1 MRGRFYPFMGTGIT
15 IPIIMI
21 VFGFLIIIF
30 PQIIAW
36 LIGLYLIIN
45 GILILT
51 RQSGMRRF

>member
-1 MRGRFYPFMGTGIT
+1 MGTGIT